1 MPSCTLNGNRI
12 VSLDRCIHLLTEH
25 CASCRVPLSFLG
37 ESSRHGLAS
46 VFVSQC
52 PKCYSIIRSD
62 TSSMMTYNNDSHY
75 TTNVQA
81 LLGQVATGGG
91 GGERL
96 EEQLACLQ
104 IPSVT
109 QATFIQLERQLGAVF
124 EQLVGDCLMA
134 AGKEEKGLAEA
145 KNCYHNGVPTIT
157 VVVNGGWSK
166 RSHKHSY
173 NAKSG
178 VGVIFGAATKK
189 LLFIGVRNKYCS
201 ICAISQRKN
210 SPPPPHQCY

>member
-1 MPSCTLNGNRI
+1 MLPCTLNGNRI
-12 VSLDRCIHLLTEH
+12 VSLKRLREYIYLLTEYA
-25 CASCRVPLSFLG
+25 ASCRTSISFLG

-52 PKCYSIIRSD
+52 PKCHSIFRYD
-62 TSSMMTYNNDSHY
+62 TSSMMTHNNKSHY

-81 LLGQVATGGG
+81 VLGQVATGGG
-91 GGERL
+91 GEYL

-104 IPSVT
+104 IPSVSK
-109 QATFIQLERQLGAVF
+109 AIFIQLERHLGAVF
-124 EQLVGDCLMA
+124 EQLVGDCVVA
-134 AGKEEKGLAEA
+134 AGKEEKKLAIA
-145 KNCYHNGVPTIT
+145 HNLYHNGVPAIT
-157 VVVNGGWSK
+157 VVVDDGWNK

-189 LLFIGVRNKYCS
+189 LLFIGVRNKYC
-201 ICAISQRKN
+201 
-210 SPPPPHQCY
+210 HQSTEELATSTLSVL